1 MIFISYSWQDFF
13 LVQKILY
20 FIKQGESKVWVDYE
34 RIDLSKSIKKQI
46 EVGVYDC
53 EQFIQFK
60 SKNSIK
66 SNWVK
71 YEYDIAK
78 TTKCIKSINIIE
90 ICEHP
95 SKVEKFESSFYKK

>member
-1 MIFISYSWQDFF
+1 MIFISYSWQDFL
-13 LVQKILY
+13 LVQKMLC
-20 FIKQGESKVWVDYE
+20 FIKKGDSKIWVDYE
-34 RIDLSKSIKKQI
+34 MVDLSKSIRRQI
-46 EVGVYDC
+46 EIGIYDC

-78 TTKCIKSINIIE
+78 TIKDIENIKIIE
-90 ICEHP
+90 IC
-95 SKVEKFESSFYKK
+95 